1 MATKEPTPMMVQYH
15 QIKDQYPDAFVF
27 YRMGDFYEL
36 FEDDAIKG
44 AKILELTLTARNK
57 NSAEP
62 IPMAGIPH
70 HAVSAYIDILV
81 DAGHKVAIVEQME
94 DPATAKGM
102 VKRDV
107 VQLITPG
114 TKLSSK
120 NGDGKDNNFL
130 AAVVATGSGPGD
142 ADQAAFALSYID
154 LSTGELKATEL
165 MDESAVLDELGAL
178 EVKEVVLA
186 KEGDFSTPALADAIG
201 EKGLVVSYQ
210 GPVQPSATITYLTK
224 DLKNTAKQTV
234 TGLLLQYLFDT
245 QKRSLDHIMPVQ
257 TYERQAYLVFN
268 QVTRVNLDLVENART
283 KQKAGSLFALLDQT
297 KTAMG
302 GRLLKQW
309 LIKPLK
315 DLEKIQ
321 ARQDAVAAFKDDF
334 FTRGTVQDQLKYV
347 YDLERLAAKAALG
360 TINARDLVQLKRS
373 LQAVPDMQAA
383 LKADH
388 VNPILQAAGEEI
400 DPLLDLAS
408 LIDQAIVPEPPISV
422 RDGDLIKP
430 GYDDLVDSYNQA
442 LADNQDWLAAYQ
454 KQEQEA
460 TGISTL
466 KVKYNKNF
474 GYFIEV
480 TKVNLDKLE
489 EGRYHRKQTL
499 TNAERFTT
507 PELKEHED
515 LIFAAQTKR
524 FDREYD
530 LFLAIRAKVKEEISR
545 LQTLAQKIARLDV
558 LAALADVAENR
569 HFTKP
574 EFKTDGDR
582 ALTIKQGRHPVIES
596 LLGPGEYVANDV
608 FFDEKTKIQLVTGPN
623 MAGKSTYMR
632 QVALIVVLAQMGAF
646 VPADEA
652 ILPIFDQIFT
662 RIGANDDLVNGR
674 STFMV
679 EMAEANL
686 ALQGATS
693 QSLILFDELGRGT
706 ATYDGMALAQA
717 IIEYLDQNLH
727 ATTIFATHYHEL
739 TALAASH
746 PAIQNV
752 HVGAQLTDDGTL
764 HFLHQVQPGA
774 ADRSYGIQVAALA
787 GLPKSLLTNAESIL
801 KALEAQGAGQVEG
814 VEETSSV
821 NSNAAVTSTASQA
834 ETSASTGALPIG
846 DGLAQ
851 DIPLFE
857 IAPAKEMPAP
867 VEVDSINPADQ
878 KALDELDR
886 VNLNQLTPLAA
897 LNLIAKLQEMRQ
909 END

>member
-1 MATKEPTPMMVQYH
+1 MATKEQTPMMVQYH

-57 NSAEP
+57 NSENP

-70 HAVSAYIDILV
+70 HAVAAYIDILV

-114 TKLSSK
+114 TKMSGK
-120 NGDGKDNNFL
+120 TGDGKENNFL
-130 AAVVATGSGPGD
+130 AAVVATGARPGD
-142 ADQAAFALSYID
+142 ADQAAFALAYID

-165 MDESAVLDELGAL
+165 DEQNAVIDELGAL

-186 KEGDFSTPALADAIG
+186 REGERATPALADAIG
-201 EKGLVVSYQ
+201 ERGWVVSYQ
-210 GPVQPSATITYLTK
+210 GTVQPSATITYLTK
-224 DLKNTAKQTV
+224 ELKSAAGQDVTA
-234 TGLLLQYLFDT
+234 LLLQYLFDT

-257 TYERQAYLVFN
+257 TYQRQAYLVFN

-283 KQKAGSLFALLDQT
+283 KQKAGSLFALLDET

-315 DLEKIQ
+315 NLEAIR

-360 TINARDLVQLKRS
+360 TLNARDLVQLKRS
-373 LQAVPDMQAA
+373 LQAVPDLQAA
-383 LKADH
+383 LLAEH
-388 VNPILQAAGEEI
+388 VNPILQEAGRAI

-422 RDGDLIKP
+422 RDGDLIQP
-430 GYDDLVDSYNQA
+430 GYDELVDSYNQA

-454 KQEQEA
+454 QQEREA
-460 TGISTL
+460 TGISNL

-524 FDREYD
+524 FDREYE
-530 LFLAIRAKVKEEISR
+530 LFLSVRAKVKEEITR
-545 LQTLAQKIARLDV
+545 LQTLAQKLARLDV

-574 EFKTDGDR
+574 SFKEGEDR
-582 ALTIKQGRHPVIES
+582 SLMIKQGRHPVIES

-608 FFDEKTKIQLVTGPN
+608 TFADDTKIQLVTGPN

-632 QVALIVVLAQMGAF
+632 QVALVVVLAQMGSF
-646 VPADEA
+646 VPADET

-686 ALQGATS
+686 ALQDATA

-717 IIEYLDQNLH
+717 IIEYLDTNLH

-739 TALAASH
+739 TALANNH
-746 PAIQNV
+746 PAIQNF
-752 HVGAQLTDDGTL
+752 HVGAQLTADGQL

-787 GLPKSLLTNAESIL
+787 GLPKSLLHNAEQIL
-801 KALEAQGAGQVEG
+801 QALEAQGAGQVEG
-814 VEETSSV
+814 DAVVSSSQTV
-821 NSNAAVTSTASQA
+821 AA
-834 ETSASTGALPIG
+834 PIT

-851 DIPLFE
+851 EVPLFN
-857 IAPAKEMPAP
+857 IGPAP
-867 VEVDSINPADQ
+867 VEAPVSTVAASLDPADQ

-897 LNLIAKLQEMRQ
+897 LNLVAKLQEMRS
-909 END
+909 NDGQNS